1 MKRTS
6 LIILVIALIG
16 ITTLTVYT
24 LANQEIKGTQEIKK
38 IKSIEKASSNLTE
51 NELNEIYNVELNG
64 KRHRLKSNYRVVLE
78 EEYAKITL
86 TLYLD
91 GFEILTKDII
101 TNLDLKEIEKNFQD
115 QINNFE
121 TISEEN
127 IKIIKTDE
135 DYLAISITS
144 KIEALKEEYFIWTSN
159 GDNLLKNVVIYD
171 EGTKYVSTTEEALD
185 IFYDDEKEI
194 MAKIEDNEIYAIER
208 ADVDDAI
215 VLEEKVYTLKKG
227 KVEEKKLNTY
237 ENIVVASE
245 TEE

>member
-91 GFEILTKDII
+91 GFEIHTQDIM

-127 IKIIKTDE
+127 IKIIKTDQ
-135 DYLAISITS
+135 DYLAVSITS
-144 KIEALKEEYFIWTSN
+144 NIENLKEEYFIWTSS

-208 ADVDDAI
+208 ADVDDTI
-215 VLEEKVYTLKKG
+215 VLEEKVYTLTKG

-237 ENIVVASE
+237 DNIAVASE

>member
-1 MKRTS
+1 MKKTC

-16 ITTLTVYT
+16 ITTITIYT

-38 IKSIEKASSNLTE
+38 TKSIEKASSNLTE

-78 EEYAKITL
+78 DKFAKITL

-91 GFEILTKDII
+91 GFEIHTQDIM

-127 IKIIKTDE
+127 IKIIKTDQ
-135 DYLAISITS
+135 DYLAVSITS
-144 KIEALKEEYFIWTSN
+144 NIENLKEEYFIWTSS

-171 EGTKYVSTTEEALD
+171 EGTKYVGTTEEALD

-208 ADVDDAI
+208 ADVDDTI
-215 VLEEKVYTLKKG
+215 VLEEKVYTLKKV

-237 ENIVVASE
+237 ENIAVASE

>member
-1 MKRTS
+1 M
-6 LIILVIALIG
+6 
-16 ITTLTVYT
+16 
-24 LANQEIKGTQEIKK
+24 
-38 IKSIEKASSNLTE
+38 
-51 NELNEIYNVELNG
+51 
-64 KRHRLKSNYRVVLE
+64 KSNYRVVLE
-78 EEYAKITL
+78 DKFAKITL

-91 GFEILTKDII
+91 GFEIHTQDIM

-127 IKIIKTDE
+127 IKIIKTDQ
-135 DYLAISITS
+135 DYLAVSITS
-144 KIEALKEEYFIWTSN
+144 NIENLKEEYFIWTSS

-208 ADVDDAI
+208 ADADDTI
-215 VLEEKVYTLKKG
+215 VLEEKVFTLKKG

-237 ENIVVASE
+237 ENIAVASE

>member
-1 MKRTS
+1 MKKTC

-16 ITTLTVYT
+16 ITTITIYT

-38 IKSIEKASSNLTE
+38 TKSIEKASSNLTE
-51 NELNEIYNVELNG
+51 NELNEIYNVELNS

-78 EEYAKITL
+78 DKFAKITL

-91 GFEILTKDII
+91 GFEIHTQDIM

-127 IKIIKTDE
+127 IKIIKTDQ
-135 DYLAISITS
+135 DYLAVSITS
-144 KIEALKEEYFIWTSN
+144 NIENLKEEYFIWTSS

-208 ADVDDAI
+208 ADVDDTI
-215 VLEEKVYTLKKG
+215 VLEEKVYTLKKV

-237 ENIVVASE
+237 ENIAVASE

>member
-1 MKRTS
+1 MKKTC

-16 ITTLTVYT
+16 ITTITIYT

-38 IKSIEKASSNLTE
+38 TKSIEKASSNLTE

-78 EEYAKITL
+78 DKFAKITL

-91 GFEILTKDII
+91 GFEIHTQDIM

-127 IKIIKTDE
+127 IKIIKTDQ
-135 DYLAISITS
+135 DYLAVSITS
-144 KIEALKEEYFIWTSN
+144 NIENLKEEYFIWTSS

-208 ADVDDAI
+208 ADVDDTI
-215 VLEEKVYTLKKG
+215 VLEEKVYTLKKV

-237 ENIVVASE
+237 ENIAVASE

>member
-1 MKRTS
+1 MKKTC

-16 ITTLTVYT
+16 ITTITIYT

-38 IKSIEKASSNLTE
+38 TKSIEKASSNLTE

-91 GFEILTKDII
+91 GFEIHTQDIM

-127 IKIIKTDE
+127 IKIIKTDQ
-135 DYLAISITS
+135 DYLAVSITS
-144 KIEALKEEYFIWTSN
+144 NIENLKEEYFIWTSS

-208 ADVDDAI
+208 ADVDDTI
-215 VLEEKVYTLKKG
+215 VLEEKVYTLKKV

-237 ENIVVASE
+237 ENIAVASE

>member
-1 MKRTS
+1 MKKTC

-16 ITTLTVYT
+16 ITTITIYT

-38 IKSIEKASSNLTE
+38 TKSIEKASSNLTE

-78 EEYAKITL
+78 DKFAKITL

-91 GFEILTKDII
+91 GFEIHTQDIM

-127 IKIIKTDE
+127 IKIIKTDQ
-135 DYLAISITS
+135 DYLAVSITS
-144 KIEALKEEYFIWTSN
+144 NIENLKEEYFIWTSS

-208 ADVDDAI
+208 ADVDDTI
-215 VLEEKVYTLKKG
+215 VLKEKVYTLKKG

-237 ENIVVASE
+237 ENIAVASE

>member
-91 GFEILTKDII
+91 GFEIHTQDIM

-127 IKIIKTDE
+127 IKIIKTDQ
-135 DYLAISITS
+135 DYLAVSITS
-144 KIEALKEEYFIWTSN
+144 NIENLKEEYFIWTSS

-208 ADVDDAI
+208 ADVDDTI
-215 VLEEKVYTLKKG
+215 VLEEKVYTLKKV

-237 ENIVVASE
+237 ENIAVASE

>member
-1 MKRTS
+1 MKKTC

-16 ITTLTVYT
+16 ITTITIYT

-38 IKSIEKASSNLTE
+38 TKSIEKASSNLTE
-51 NELNEIYNVELNG
+51 NELNEIYNVQLNG

-78 EEYAKITL
+78 DKFAKITL

-91 GFEILTKDII
+91 GFEIHTQDIM

-127 IKIIKTDE
+127 IKIIKTDQ
-135 DYLAISITS
+135 DYLAVSITS
-144 KIEALKEEYFIWTSN
+144 NIENLKEEYFIWTSS

-208 ADVDDAI
+208 AEADDTI

-237 ENIVVASE
+237 ENIAVASE

>member
-101 TNLDLKEIEKNFQD
+101 TNLDLKEIEKNFQE

-144 KIEALKEEYFIWTSN
+144 KIESLKEEYFIWTSN
-159 GDNLLKNVVIYD
+159 GDNLLKNILIYD
-171 EGTKYVSTTEEALD
+171 EKTTYVSTTDEPLT

-194 MAKIEDNEIYAIER
+194 MAKIEDNELYVIKR
-208 ADVDDAI
+208 SDKDDMV
-215 VLEEKVYTLKKG
+215 VLEEKLYTFKKG
-227 KVEEKKLNTY
+227 KVHEKHLNTY
-237 ENIVVASE
+237 ENITLAE
-245 TEE
+245 KNEK